1 MTVAFVKIRGF
12 AGVLRNNALHRA
24 VVLWREAFV
33 VKGKKRSRMRGG
45 ASRSRSPLRNQYN
58 LMHGNYTRE
67 SPEIRTH
74 VRELI

>member
-1 MTVAFVKIRGF
+1 MTLALVTIRGF
-12 AGVLRNNALHRA
+12 AGVLRDDALHRA
-24 VVLWREAFV
+24 AVFWRETFV
-33 VKGKKRSRMRGG
+33 VKDKKGRRMRGDAIGSG
-45 ASRSRSPLRNQYN
+45 APLGNQID